1 MNSSTSETITNGRF
15 DRGTKWIEIQKNTF
29 TNWVNEQLRVSQ
41 RSVKDIGT
49 DFCDGVNLVAL
60 VESLQLKKIGKVYA
74 KPTTRIQMIQNVAIA
89 CKAITEDNIKLV
101 NIGRCV
107 LYMCTLFTIL
117 YKVGIR
123 CLKESFIENVTPHDT

>member
-1 MNSSTSETITNGRF
+1 MDNSTSETITKGVF
-15 DRGTKWIEIQKNTF
+15 DRETKWIEIQKNTF

-101 NIGRCV
+101 NIGRRV
-107 LYMCTLFTIL
+107 LYM
-117 YKVGIR
+117 Y
-123 CLKESFIENVTPHDT
+123 FIYFSI